1 MKVRPAALI
10 EVNNHVL
17 LMRYRYSESDVFA
30 LPGGNPD
37 RGEALTQTLE
47 RELREEL
54 GVEIEVGRMVLM
66 GEVSVTE
73 RKEDVLH
80 VVFLARVVAGI
91 PSLNANET
99 TANELVWK
107 PLQTLSDLNLYP
119 NIGSQLLTLNEPYVG
134 IIKQPFFE

>member
-10 EVNNHVL
+10 EVNNHLL
-17 LMRYRYSESDVFA
+17 LMRYRYGESDVFA

-37 RGEALTQTLE
+37 RGETLSQTLE

-66 GEVSVTE
+66 GEVSVVE

-80 VVFLARVVAGI
+80 VVFLARIVAGI
-91 PSLNANET
+91 PTLNATET
-99 TANELVWK
+99 TAHELVWK
-107 PLQTLSDLNLYP
+107 PLQILPDLNLYP
-119 NIGSQLLTLNEPYVG
+119 NVGPQLLTLGEAYIGAIN
-134 IIKQPFFE
+134 QPFFD